1 MKIGITADLH
11 LKSQNE
17 TPERYTALNKIIDYL
32 KSQDINDLI
41 IAGDLFDKER
51 YNYNDFD
58 TFCIQHQVI
67 NFYIIPGNHDVGI
80 EQRYFSADNIKIITK
95 PEILNFNSLN
105 FLFVPYDFKKSMD
118 EAIDGF
124 ISNRDNFNDLDGF
137 VIVGHGDYISN
148 VKIENIYETGVY
160 MPLSSNIIN
169 KYNPLQV
176 FLGHIHKPS
185 QLGKVWY
192 AGSPYPLDINETGKK
207 RFLTYDTLNNTV
219 ESINIDN
226 EIIYFIEKILILP
239 TDDELAYIDKK
250 LEQMIN
256 NWQLS
261 DVDIN
266 KVTLRLSLFGYTKD
280 INLLVSHIKNFI
292 ENKKIKFYDAN
303 EVNISNLKVIKNED
317 NERNEIFK
325 EVKKKIDSLPY
336 PAYADK
342 DDILE
347 KAMELIFK

>member
-1 MKIGITADLH
+1 MKIGITADPH
-11 LKSQNE
+11 LKSINE
-17 TPERYTALNKIIDYL
+17 TPERYDAIEKIINYL
-32 KSQDINDLI
+32 NDSNINHLI

-58 TFCIQHQVI
+58 TFCIQHQDI
-67 NFYIIPGNHDVGI
+67 IFYIIPGNHDAGI
-80 EQRYFSADNIKIITK
+80 EQRYFSADNIKIITN

-118 EAIDGF
+118 ESIDSF
-124 ISNRDNFNDLDGF
+124 ISNRDNFNDLNSF
-137 VIVGHGDYISN
+137 VIVGHGDYMSN

-160 MPLSSNIIN
+160 MPLSSNIVN
-169 KYNPLQV
+169 KYNPLQI

-192 AGSPYPLDINETGKK
+192 SGSPYPLDINETGKK
-207 RFLTYDTLNNTV
+207 RFLTYDTQSNTV
-219 ESINIDN
+219 DSIGIDN
-226 EIIYFIEKILILP
+226 EIIYFIETILMLP
-239 TDDELAYIDKK
+239 VDDELAYINKK

-280 INLLVSHIKNFI
+280 INSLVNYIKNFI
-292 ENKKIKFYDAN
+292 KNKGIKFYDAN
-303 EVNISNLKVIKNED
+303 EVNISNLKIIKNED

-325 EVKKKIDSLPY
+325 EVRKKIDSLPNLD
-336 PAYADK
+336 YADK
-342 DDILE
+342 DSILE
-347 KAMELIFK
+347 KTMEIIFK

>member
-11 LKSQNE
+11 LKSKDE
-17 TPERYTALNKIIDYL
+17 TPERYNALDKIVSYL
-32 KSQDINDLI
+32 HRKNINQLI
-41 IAGDLFDKER
+41 IAGDLFDKEQ

-58 TFCIQHQVI
+58 VFCKQHQNI
-67 NFYIIPGNHDVGI
+67 IFYTIAGNHDAGI

-118 EAIDGF
+118 ETIDGF
-124 ISNRDNFNDLDGF
+124 ISNSNNFNDLNGF
-137 VIVGHGDYISN
+137 VIVGHGDYIST

-160 MPLSSNIIN
+160 MPLSSNIVN
-169 KYNPLQV
+169 KYKPLQI

-192 AGSPYPLDINETGKK
+192 SGSPYPLDINETGKK
-207 RFLTYDTLNNTV
+207 RFLTYDTLSNTV
-219 ESINIDN
+219 DSIDIDN
-226 EIIYFIEKILILP
+226 DIIYFIEKILILP
-239 TDDELAYIDKK
+239 TDDELAYIDKT

-280 INLLVSHIKNFI
+280 IYLLVSHIKNFI
-292 ENKKIKFYDAN
+292 KNKEIKFYDTN

-325 EVKKKIDSLPY
+325 EVRKKIDSLPNLD
-336 PAYADK
+336 YADK
-342 DDILE
+342 DNILE
-347 KAMELIFK
+347 KAMEIIFK